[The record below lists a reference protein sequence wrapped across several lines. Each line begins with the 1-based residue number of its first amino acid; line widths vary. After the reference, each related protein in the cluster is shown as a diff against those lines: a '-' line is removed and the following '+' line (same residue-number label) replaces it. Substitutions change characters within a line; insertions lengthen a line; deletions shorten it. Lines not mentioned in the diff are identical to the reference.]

1 VSAAVEPSS
10 VELGALLRRLH
21 ALCEDTRDL
30 AQIDAL
36 RSRLKHGQL
45 RVLVAGEAKRGKS
58 TLINALLGRD
68 VLPRG
73 ALPVTALATELLQG
87 TPEGVHVQYRD
98 GRRDRVPIRE
108 LRAFVAESQNPRNTK
123 RVDRVTVQLDLGMPH
138 PMLTLID
145 TPGVGSVL
153 AHNTVEATSAY
164 ESMDAVVFV
173 LTGDAPLSANELQ
186 LLRQVSSLAVR
197 SYVVL
202 NKADLIATREL
213 DDVMR
218 FLAERV
224 TTATGDRTS
233 ILACSATAALE
244 ARLSGDQDAWLASGV
259 HTLHE
264 ELVLG
269 VAVHRQDDVRR
280 SVVAAARRLA
290 AAALDEATTVRAT
303 LDASAHHREDLT
315 STLAATLQETES
327 RRDEA
332 LHVLSS
338 QTRSRLADL
347 AADAQRCQSPTVR
360 LACSELKKLAD
371 TSMNAPAPDFEA
383 QGRRTIEHTVRSR
396 VEVWHSGW
404 YEHLAG
410 DLLHQVAR
418 QQELLRQDA
427 DRLAD
432 AARDLLGVDLSSGPI
447 HMEPIPLPQL
457 RLDFAADIG
466 WNSSLVSAFRVRG
479 TARSARR
486 RILRYLRGE
495 CARLVDKSVGRGRAN
510 LQSTRQ
516 EATARV
522 RAAVDESFTAQAVAL
537 HRAYDAAAGLVDRT
551 DEEQAATRRSL
562 EERATSLQEVI
573 QSLDLIA
580 ATPPA
585 DPAKAPAAPGTR

>member
-186 LLRQVSSLAVR
+186 LIRQVSSLAVR

-233 ILACSATAALE
+233 IVACSATAALE

-264 ELVLG
+264 ELGGAPLTAITKAALVRSPRPVIPRRPARLF
-269 VAVHRQDDVRR
+269 APSRR
-280 SVVAAARRLA
+280 S
-290 AAALDEATTVRAT
+290 
-303 LDASAHHREDLT
+303 
-315 STLAATLQETES
+315 
-327 RRDEA
+327 
-332 LHVLSS
+332 
-338 QTRSRLADL
+338 RSRAGLAGVRSDGL
-347 AADAQRCQSPTVR
+347 SGLPVADAPRVSDP
-360 LACSELKKLAD
+360 
-371 TSMNAPAPDFEA
+371 
-383 QGRRTIEHTVRSR
+383 GR
-396 VEVWHSGW
+396 
-404 YEHLAG
+404 
-410 DLLHQVAR
+410 D
-418 QQELLRQDA
+418 ELLRHPEFTWPSP
-427 DRLAD
+427 RLGSG
-432 AARDLLGVDLSSGPI
+432 RLGS
-447 HMEPIPLPQL
+447 
-457 RLDFAADIG
+457 
-466 WNSSLVSAFRVRG
+466 VR
-479 TARSARR
+479 
-486 RILRYLRGE
+486 
-495 CARLVDKSVGRGRAN
+495 
-510 LQSTRQ
+510 
-516 EATARV
+516 
-522 RAAVDESFTAQAVAL
+522 
-537 HRAYDAAAGLVDRT
+537 H
-551 DEEQAATRRSL
+551 
-562 EERATSLQEVI
+562 
-573 QSLDLIA
+573 
-580 ATPPA
+580 P
-585 DPAKAPAAPGTR
+585 